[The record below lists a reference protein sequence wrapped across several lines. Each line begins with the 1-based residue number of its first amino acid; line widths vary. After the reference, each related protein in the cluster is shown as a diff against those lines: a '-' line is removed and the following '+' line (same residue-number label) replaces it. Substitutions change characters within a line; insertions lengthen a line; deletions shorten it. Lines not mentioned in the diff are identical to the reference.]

1 MDQFCRTESLDA
13 GEPVA
18 GSAAGQTDV
27 WLALEYDAP
36 WGPKA
41 VADARL
47 PDAVTSHLLAVPS
60 LVPGAR
66 VQLIRR
72 ASKLEARESITL
84 FVGVSSLVRPAMV
97 RFELPSYEALLE
109 LNLPQIVVALR
120 SGVAVQGA
128 TPLDKPLVLVCTNG
142 KRDRC
147 CAKWGLPIYAD
158 LADRDEVECWQ
169 TTHLGGHRFAPTLL
183 TLPDGLC
190 YGRLGCEDLDG
201 LVAAM
206 TAGEVFDPGR
216 TLRGRTCLSGAGQ
229 AAEVAWRVETGEFK
243 VAALQ
248 TVQEVPQEAGV
259 LVTLG
264 EASGTTYTVTVEKRT
279 LEAVA
284 HPSCAKAAGPVSG
297 WFASEVGLS
306 R

>member
-1 MDQFCRTESLDA
+1 MEEFCRTESLDA

-18 GSAAGQTDV
+18 GSAACRTDV

-36 WGPKA
+36 WGTKA
-41 VADARL
+41 VAEARL
-47 PDAVTSHLLAVPS
+47 PSTVISHLLAVPT

-72 ASKLEARESITL
+72 TSKLEARESVIL
-84 FVGVSSLVRPAMV
+84 FVGVSSLVRPAVV
-97 RFELPSYEALLE
+97 RFELPSHEALLE
-109 LNLPQIVVALR
+109 LNLPQIVGAMR
-120 SGVAVQGA
+120 SGASVPGA
-128 TPLDKPLVLVCTNG
+128 ALIDKPLVLVCTNG

-147 CAKWGLPIYAD
+147 CAKWGLPIYAG

-190 YGRLGCEDLDG
+190 YGRLRCEDLDE
-201 LVAAM
+201 LVVAIVR
-206 TAGEVFDPGR
+206 GEVFDPGR
-216 TLRGRTCLSGAGQ
+216 TLRGRTCLSGAEQ
-229 AAEVAWRVETGEFK
+229 AAEVAWRMETGELK

-248 TVQEVPQEAGV
+248 TVQEAPQAGGV
-259 LVTLG
+259 LVTIGQATG
-264 EASGTTYTVTVEKRT
+264 ETYTVAVEKRT

-284 HPSCAKAAGPVSG
+284 HPSCAKEAGPVSG
-297 WFASEVGLS
+297 WFASEVGPH